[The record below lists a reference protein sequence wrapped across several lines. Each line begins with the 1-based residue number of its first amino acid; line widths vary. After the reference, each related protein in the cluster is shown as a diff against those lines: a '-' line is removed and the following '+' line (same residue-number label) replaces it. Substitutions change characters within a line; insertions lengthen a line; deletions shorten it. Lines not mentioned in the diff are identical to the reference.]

1 MVGSL
6 ARDQLKMVYRGTIS
20 SETRAYIKFKR
31 NTSATELHRETGVSR
46 VQIYRIWKE
55 EPKENIGSKSRQ
67 GIGGRPKKLT
77 AKDERLL
84 LRQVPKLRKEF
95 PNWTARRLMADC
107 KINNVSVRTITRL
120 LNRNGYKSRQARKKG
135 LISKSDQQKRVK
147 FAKKMIKEYPED
159 VWTKHIAFYFDGV
172 SFVYKRHPK
181 DQALAPRGRVWRRA
195 NEGLL
200 QGCTAKGQKCGTGGK
215 QVKLFVAISHNQGVI
230 SADTYD
236 HLNGENFAHFVYE
249 KFDTIFDSARK
260 NTRMWIQDGDP
271 SQNSKLAK
279 DAMVAVNAQ
288 LLQIPPR
295 SPDINPIENIF
306 HLVKRQL
313 DRQAIEENIV
323 TETMADFETRIKRT
337 LFELPVSHINNIIES
352 MGNRMKKIIT
362 EKGNRL
368 KY

>member
-1 MVGSL
+1 
-6 ARDQLKMVYRGTIS
+6 
-20 SETRAYIKFKR
+20 
-31 NTSATELHRETGVSR
+31 
-46 VQIYRIWKE
+46 
-55 EPKENIGSKSRQ
+55 
-67 GIGGRPKKLT
+67 
-77 AKDERLL
+77 
-84 LRQVPKLRKEF
+84 
-95 PNWTARRLMADC
+95 MADC

-135 LISKSDQQKRVK
+135 LISKFDQQKRVK

-159 VWTKHIAFYFDGV
+159 VWTKHIALHFDGV
-172 SFVYKRHPK
+172 SFVYKTHPK

-236 HLNGENFAHFVYE
+236 HLNGENFAQSVFE
-249 KFDTIFDSARK
+249 KFDTIFDSVGK
-260 NTRMWIQDGDP
+260 ETRMWIQDGDP
-271 SQNSKLAK
+271 SQSSKLAK
-279 DAMVAVNAQ
+279 DAMVAVNAH

-313 DRQAIEENIV
+313 DRQSIKENIV

-337 LFELPVSHINNIIES
+337 LFELPVSHISNIIES
-352 MGNRMKKIIT
+352 MGKRMKKIIT
-362 EKGNRL
+362 EKGKRL